1 MFSSDVTKISYHQH
15 RTLRKKNVPMSYTRA
30 RELFL
35 AVITAVGIEREECS
49 LHSLCSGGASAVAN
63 AGVNV
68 RLFKSNKC

>member
-1 MFSSDVTKISYHQH
+1 MFQ
-15 RTLRKKNVPMSYTRA
+15 SYTRA